1 MIEVSL
7 VPREYVDTCWDK
19 VEKFIEKAA
28 KYTYG
33 RYTTSNIYDIVKDG
47 DYQLWVAFEA
57 ETFKGAV
64 VTNIMNYPQKKIL
77 CMQFCGGEELKLWK
91 QPMLD
96 LLKRFA
102 RDLGCE
108 GIESTGRPGWAK
120 IFENDGYKA
129 TWVTYELPI
138 DMEKDNG

>member
-120 IFENDGYKA
+120 IFQNDGYKA